1 MASWYWIRDSPKHS
15 AQAESGRRDVSN
27 SARTP
32 HGDKSVARSRI
43 SDDTGR
49 MRIVEAPHPPSL
61 DHPDAW
67 AYHGIGEIGRAVSL
81 DTWGVDDT
89 AISANDVLVTM
100 SNQQYAD
107 KVRLV
112 AVEDDGGSALT
123 VIGHVLLYISTNAN
137 LHLAIVPE
145 LEVAPEARGKG
156 VGRALA
162 EAALDRV
169 RATGRTT
176 VLFSVDFGEEDPGAT
191 EWVTASSG
199 QGRVTAG
206 LPGIRLARSLGAECA
221 IVERK
226 SLLELPLA
234 PGALESFEVESRA
247 IAGDAYRL
255 HTWRDTI
262 PEEWID
268 AYADLETALAAD
280 EPRGDQDIE
289 TETWDAER
297 VRTTDAQHAARGNGY
312 VITAAEHSGT
322 GELAA
327 MTMLLYPKDEAR
339 EYAEQDAT
347 VVLRAHRGHR
357 LGMLVKAVNAQA
369 LLAAQPAVK
378 RIWTWNNEENPH
390 MLAINVAM
398 GFRPAGGCA
407 EMQLVV

>member
-1 MASWYWIRDSPKHS
+1 
-15 AQAESGRRDVSN
+15 
-27 SARTP
+27 
-32 HGDKSVARSRI
+32 
-43 SDDTGR
+43 
-49 MRIVEAPHPPSL
+49 MRIIEAPHPPSL

-81 DTWGVDDT
+81 ETWGVDDT

-112 AVEDDGGSALT
+112 AVEDDGGPT
-123 VIGHVLLYISTNAN
+123 PDVIGHAMLYFPTSSNP
-137 LHLAIVPE
+137 HLVHVPE
-145 LEVAPEARGKG
+145 LEVAPGSRGKG

-162 EAALDRV
+162 EAALEHVRV
-169 RATGRTT
+169 VGRTT
-176 VLFSVDFGEEDPGAT
+176 VLFGVDFGEEDQDVT

-199 QGRVTAG
+199 KGRVAAN
-206 LPGIRLARSLGAECA
+206 LPGIRLTRSLGAECA

-234 PGALESFEVESRA
+234 PGALEAFETESRA
-247 IAGDAYRL
+247 VAGDAYRL
-255 HTWRDTI
+255 HTWRDNI

-268 AYADLETALAAD
+268 AYADLETALGAD
-280 EPRGDQDIE
+280 EPRGDQDVE
-289 TETWDAER
+289 TDPWDAER
-297 VRTTDAQHAARGNGY
+297 VRTADAQHAARGNGY
-312 VITAAEHSGT
+312 VITAAEHLGT

-327 MTMLLYPKDEAR
+327 MTMLLYPKDETR
-339 EYAEQDAT
+339 EYAEQEAT

-357 LGMLVKAVNAQA
+357 LGMLVKAVNAGA
-369 LLAAQPAVK
+369 LLDAKPNAK
-378 RIWTWNNEENPH
+378 RVWTWNNEENPH

-407 EMQLVV
+407 EMQCKV